1 MSKDHGDGLKAAV
14 AALTALKSKPLRKT
28 KKANGDIEIALFGQ
42 TNEHLAQVAVEAY
55 LNARGLKP

>member
-1 MSKDHGDGLKAAV
+1 M
-14 AALTALKSKPLRKT
+14 KSKPLRKT

-55 LNARGLKP
+55 LDARGLKP